1 MEYVLNNNTDLIKL
15 KEMFNSISI
24 DDSSTPK
31 IEELEEEENSL
42 QTDES
47 EVDEEIIPESF
58 EKDDLDIELIPN
70 KLLEKKLCKEF
81 LKEEDK
87 CELLLYYYNDK
98 ENIVNDRVEEKCNE
112 IERRIYYYFYKLLQS
127 EEWEEILY
135 EKIIESDLPKEFF
148 LYYFSYQ
155 GKINGLSFKEDTKNK
170 FKELVH
176 SLLEEIDS

>member
-1 MEYVLNNNTDLIKL
+1 MEYVLNNNTDLLKL
-15 KEMFNSISI
+15 KEMFTSMSIEEH
-24 DDSSTPK
+24 DKPV

-47 EVDEEIIPESF
+47 EIEEEMIPESF
-58 EKDDLDIELIPN
+58 EKDDLDIELIPT

-98 ENIVNDRVEEKCNE
+98 ENVVNDRVEEKYNE

-135 EKIIESDLPKEFF
+135 EKMIESNLSKDLF

-155 GKINGLSFKEDTKNK
+155 GKMNGLSFKEDTKHK
-170 FKELVH
+170 FKDLVH
-176 SLLEEIDS
+176 SLFEEIDW